1 MPTDITTDPRLLAK
15 LREAATRPLSPAQK
29 HRRRVSFIYGALPS
43 DSSITMQQIEAVLAK
58 ADAA

>member
-15 LREAATRPLSPAQK
+15 LREASARPLSAAQR
-29 HRRRVSFIYGALPS
+29 HRRRVSFIYGALPT
-43 DSSITMQQIEAVLAK
+43 DSSITMAQIEEVLAK